1 MTHPDSSDDDKD
13 PKWVWPHP
21 FDLGT
26 VLIAGVFLA
35 GMVGTIL
42 WLFSSPEPVRD
53 MFGHKPAAATPADN
67 GEVTIDLQ
75 QKK

>member
-1 MTHPDSSDDDKD
+1 MNMTQPDDDNDD

-21 FDLGT
+21 ADLGT
-26 VLIAGVFLA
+26 VAIAAVFLI
-35 GMVGTIL
+35 GMIGTII
-42 WLFSSPEPVRD
+42 WMFSSAEPVRD
-53 MFGHKPAAATPADN
+53 LFGHKQEAAQTDN

>member
-1 MTHPDSSDDDKD
+1 MVNPDNDNDR

-35 GMVGTIL
+35 GMVGTII

-53 MFGHKPAAATPADN
+53 LFGKQPPAAESN
-67 GEVTIDLQ
+67 EVTILLP

>member
-1 MTHPDSSDDDKD
+1 MGKSDYDNDD

-21 FDLGT
+21 ADLGS
-26 VLIAGVFLA
+26 VAIAGVFLA
-35 GMVGTIL
+35 GMIGTIL

-53 MFGHKPAAATPADN
+53 LFGQKPAAAAPAEN
-67 GEVTIDLQ
+67 GEVTINLQ